1 MYLSEP
7 FGSLDRATQG
17 VVFKKSQ
24 GHYTVRIDKQNSIL
38 CTMSNKLR
46 KRLLYPIANPNS
58 IRPHVVAVKEI
69 EAVDPIAI
77 GDQVRFENAHDGAGM
92 IVEVLPRKNK
102 LVRYATGPRPLEQVI
117 VANVDQVV
125 VVFAAAQ
132 PAPNWRM
139 LDRNLAMAEASHI
152 PALICITK
160 ADLVQDEAF
169 MEMVRIYQNVG
180 YAVVLTS
187 TVTDQG
193 IEEVRERLRDRT
205 SVFVGMS
212 GVGKTSLLNALQP
225 GLGLRV
231 KEISK
236 ATGKG
241 KHTTT
246 HLEMFDLVFGGG
258 VVDTPGMK
266 LFGLWNVNEIDVASL
281 FIEMEPYIGQCRFG
295 IDCSHSHEP
304 GCQIKK
310 AVEAGNVSHQ
320 RYESYLRLREYLFAK
335 GK

>member
-1 MYLSEP
+1 
-7 FGSLDRATQG
+7 
-17 VVFKKSQ
+17 
-24 GHYTVRIDKQNSIL
+24 
-38 CTMSNKLR
+38 
-46 KRLLYPIANPNS
+46 
-58 IRPHVVAVKEI
+58 
-69 EAVDPIAI
+69 
-77 GDQVRFENAHDGAGM
+77 
-92 IVEVLPRKNK
+92 
-102 LVRYATGPRPLEQVI
+102 
-117 VANVDQVV
+117 
-125 VVFAAAQ
+125 
-132 PAPNWRM
+132 
-139 LDRNLAMAEASHI
+139 
-152 PALICITK
+152 
-160 ADLVQDEAF
+160 
-169 MEMVRIYQNVG
+169 
-180 YAVVLTS
+180 
-187 TVTDQG
+187 
-193 IEEVRERLRDRT
+193 
-205 SVFVGMS
+205 MS

-266 LFGLWNVNEIDVASL
+266 LFGLWNVDEIDVASL

-304 GCQIKK
+304 GCLIKK